1 MVDTPRSDDE
11 MILLGKVSGVFG
23 VKGWVKIHSDT
34 EPRENILTYSPWYL
48 QRQGRWQAYRLLAGK
63 RQGKT
68 VIAQLED
75 VSDRD
80 VAAEL
85 RDTRIA
91 IRRSQLPSAEEGH
104 YYWSDLVGLQVVT
117 TDGVELGEIDAL
129 METGANDVLVVHEK
143 TRTGQKPVERLI
155 PFIQDGVIKS
165 IDLSKGQMVVDW
177 DADF

>member
-1 MVDTPRSDDE
+1 

-23 VKGWVKIHSDT
+23 VKGWVKVHSDT

-48 QRQGRWQAYRLLAGK
+48 QRQGQWQEYRLLAGK

-68 VIAQLED
+68 VIAQLEH

-80 VAAEL
+80 VAVEL

-91 IRRSQLPSAEEGH
+91 IRRSQLPSAEEGN

-117 TDGVELGEIDAL
+117 TTGIELGQIDAL

-143 TRTGQKPVERLI
+143 ADAGHKPVERLI
-155 PFIQDGVIKS
+155 PFIQDAVVKS
-165 IDLSKGQMVVDW
+165 IDLSSGEMIVDW
-177 DADF
+177 DPDF